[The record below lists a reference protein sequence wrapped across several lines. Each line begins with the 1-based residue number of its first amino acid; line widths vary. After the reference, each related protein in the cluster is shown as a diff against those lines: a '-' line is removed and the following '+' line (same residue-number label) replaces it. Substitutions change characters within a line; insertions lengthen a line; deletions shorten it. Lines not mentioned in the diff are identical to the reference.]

1 MLGLTKK
8 QFLKRSKVCLEETGN
23 HALLIR
29 ELIIHETEGN
39 INNNEAY
46 NQIKLIMKGIESTFF
61 RYEDLNPPSRCVSLH
76 LKILNCLIVLQESA
90 AANYDYINTIID
102 GQIIAEKLEESRI
115 LLGKFRKEFRPLT
128 TEVEELLNRKT
139 PKI

>member
-8 QFLKRSKVCLEETGN
+8 QFLKRSKGCLEETGN

-29 ELIIHETEGN
+29 ELLIHETDGN
-39 INNNEAY
+39 IKNNEAY
-46 NQIKLIMKGIESTFF
+46 NQIKLIMNGIESNFY
-61 RYEDLNPPSRCVSLH
+61 RYEQLNPPSRCVSIH

-90 AANYDYINTIID
+90 AANYDYINAVID
-102 GQIIAEKLEESRI
+102 GQIATEKLEESRI

-128 TEVEELLNRKT
+128 TEIEELLNHKHN
-139 PKI
+139 K

>member
-8 QFLKRSKVCLEETGN
+8 QFLKRSKGCLEETGN

-29 ELIIHETEGN
+29 GIIIHETDGN
-39 INNNEAY
+39 IKDNEAY

-61 RYEDLNPPSRCVSLH
+61 RYEQLNPPSRCVSIH

-90 AANYDYINTIID
+90 AANYDYINALID
-102 GQIIAEKLEESRI
+102 GQIATEKLEESRI

-128 TEVEELLNRKT
+128 TEIEELLNHKHN
-139 PKI
+139 K

>member
-8 QFLKRSKVCLEETGN
+8 QFLKRSKECLEETGN

-29 ELIIHETEGN
+29 GIIIHETDGN
-39 INNNEAY
+39 IKDNEAY
-46 NQIKLIMKGIESTFF
+46 NQIKLIIKGIESTFF
-61 RYEDLNPPSRCVSLH
+61 RYEQLNPPSRCVSIH

-90 AANYDYINTIID
+90 AANYDYINALID
-102 GQIIAEKLEESRI
+102 GQIATEKLEESRI

-128 TEVEELLNRKT
+128 TEIEELLNHKHN
-139 PKI
+139 K

>member
-8 QFLKRSKVCLEETGN
+8 QFLKRSKECLEETGN

-29 ELIIHETEGN
+29 GIIIHETDGN
-39 INNNEAY
+39 IKDNEAY

-61 RYEDLNPPSRCVSLH
+61 RYEQLNPPSRCVSIH

-90 AANYDYINTIID
+90 AANYDYINALID
-102 GQIIAEKLEESRI
+102 GQIATEKLEESRI

-128 TEVEELLNRKT
+128 TEIEELLNHKHN
-139 PKI
+139 K

>member
-8 QFLKRSKVCLEETGN
+8 QFLKRSKECLEETGN

-29 ELIIHETEGN
+29 GIIIHETDGN
-39 INNNEAY
+39 IKNNEAY

-61 RYEDLNPPSRCVSLH
+61 RYEQLNPPSRCVSIH

-90 AANYDYINTIID
+90 AANYDYINAFID
-102 GQIIAEKLEESRI
+102 GQIATEKLEESRI

-128 TEVEELLNRKT
+128 TEIEELLNHKHN
-139 PKI
+139 K

>member
-8 QFLKRSKVCLEETGN
+8 QFLKRSKECLEETGN

-29 ELIIHETEGN
+29 ELIIHETDGN
-39 INNNEAY
+39 IKDNEAY
-46 NQIKLIMKGIESTFF
+46 NQIKLIIKGIESTFF
-61 RYEDLNPPSRCVSLH
+61 RYEQLNPPSRCVSIH

-90 AANYDYINTIID
+90 AANYDYINALID
-102 GQIIAEKLEESRI
+102 GQIATEKLEESRI

-128 TEVEELLNRKT
+128 TEIEELLNHKHN
-139 PKI
+139 K